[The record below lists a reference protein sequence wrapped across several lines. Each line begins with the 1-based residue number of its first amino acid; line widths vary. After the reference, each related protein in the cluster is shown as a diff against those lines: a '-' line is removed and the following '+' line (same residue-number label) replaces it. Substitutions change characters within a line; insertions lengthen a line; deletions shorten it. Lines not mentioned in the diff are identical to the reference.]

1 MSDEHT
7 IFDPA
12 AGMTVDTGIMVAS
25 QLYGKDAATQ
35 IAWLAIIARSED
47 LKDKFRF
54 LVKVFKRLTNTPDE
68 FMQKLNGIRE
78 PNLSVIAVNSGQQG
92 PVGIVVDVSEMV
104 DHRTG
109 HHREQEGKNEDAEGG
124 IGNHR

>member
-1 MSDEHT
+1 MSDENV

-12 AGMTVDTGIMVAS
+12 AGMTVETGVEVAS

-47 LKDKFRF
+47 LQDKFRF

-68 FMQKLNGIRE
+68 VHVK
-78 PNLSVIAVNSGQQG
+78 
-92 PVGIVVDVSEMV
+92 
-104 DHRTG
+104 
-109 HHREQEGKNEDAEGG
+109 AEW
-124 IGNHR
+124 RS